1 MLSYRRETALQGA
14 LILAKSGGLELR
26 DNILGHYR
34 SIFNHY
40 DIIGLQRYRIR
51 WKKTQNKGYF
61 AVQGHSKS
69 SRSVCVPIES
79 AYATSY

>member
-51 WKKTQNKGYF
+51 
-61 AVQGHSKS
+61 
-69 SRSVCVPIES
+69 
-79 AYATSY
+79 